1 MSSAE
6 ILVLVLGTLV
16 FLAIG
21 SFTCVVI
28 DRLPVALDEPNQFG
42 ELWDSRPWGE
52 VLGGRSRCSS
62 CGSEVG
68 AINNI
73 PLVSWLLLRG
83 RCKTCGESIP
93 AFHPLVELTVPALY
107 VVAFLVLGFE
117 WTLIPVLWLIPVG
130 VAVAVIDLRTL
141 IVPTRIVWPAL
152 FIMVGLSVVAVAP
165 ASEWDW
171 LLSGLVGLAVF
182 AGPLFV
188 LWFAM
193 PRGMGFGD
201 VRLATLLGF
210 ALGFYAQGSLVG
222 ALFMAVLCMGASA
235 GLGIL
240 LGLVALGARGRK
252 AKVPF
257 GPAMV
262 AGTFICIGLSQP
274 ILDAVVG

>member
-222 ALFMAVLCMGASA
+222 ALFMAVLSMGASA